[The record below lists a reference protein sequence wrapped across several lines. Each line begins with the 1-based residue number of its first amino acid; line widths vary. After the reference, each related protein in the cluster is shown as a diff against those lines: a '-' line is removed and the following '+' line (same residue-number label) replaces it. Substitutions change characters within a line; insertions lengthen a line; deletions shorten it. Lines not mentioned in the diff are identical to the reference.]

1 MMAMTATGVILSL
14 VCNAKEGYK
23 DPKKFAEKYVRED
36 IEQRY
41 PGAIYNPILQYRG
54 FELVNVRSEMRESI
68 FSPTSCII
76 CEFRVV
82 PERGVEYYC
91 LDNSFCWAH
100 PGWFGYLLKD
110 ALLRERGTGNG
121 RVAPRRDQR
130 PRHDHGVVGRQDQR
144 QVLRR
149 RHKLDAHGGHT
160 GYDPDATNYTATVT
174 AKYSWKAKSGK
185 KTVTKSV
192 TRTFA
197 LAVSPDP
204 EFPVRGVVR
213 MEEVRLAED
222 GSPHHDEGAT
232 EIEAWQNLW
241 GSTYKAIGKKLF
253 YTSAKKPYRV
263 FTINAASDVGAQMG
277 LLPTE
282 TLSLKVTPAGVV
294 TATMSFDTG
303 TKSKGKPVIYK
314 PTCSTIVIPL
324 SAADAEEF
332 EGEVVLYFAP
342 SEKNNFPGFAGA
354 APL

>member
-41 PGAIYNPILQYRG
+41 PGAIYNPTLQYRG

-241 GSTYKAIGKKLF
+241 GSTYKTIGAKVF
-253 YTSAKKPYRV
+253 YTSKKAKYKVYKYTV
-263 FTINAASDVGAQMG
+263 DVDGKSCA
-277 LLPTE
+277 
-282 TLSLKVTPAGVV
+282 LSVKVTPNGKAVATV
-294 TATMSFDTG
+294 TYDTG
-303 TKSKGKPVIYK
+303 KKSKGKTVYYK
-314 PTCSTIVIPL
+314 PTCSTVVIPHT
-324 SAADAEEF
+324 SPDYYNQYKQF
-332 EGEVVLYFAP
+332 HGEVDLYFAP
-342 SEKNNFPGFAGA
+342 SAGNNFPGWGGYEFVQ
-354 APL
+354 